1 MAQVQLGDTVRIH
14 YNTKLE
20 DGTPVGSTEG
30 TEAIEI
36 QAGKGMLFPK
46 LEEGIIGMNAGDVK
60 TITLQPEAAFGQYRN
75 DLVTEI
81 DRKEFTNRG
90 IEPFKGLTLDIPT
103 QHGDTIP
110 AKVTDITD
118 QHVRLDA
125 NHPCAGHSVTFS
137 VQVVDIVE
145 NPQ

>member
-1 MAQVQLGDTVRIH
+1 MIQVQLGDTVRIH

-20 DGTPVGSTEG
+20 DGTPIGSTEG
-30 TEAIEI
+30 KEAVEI

-60 TITLQPEAAFGQYRN
+60 TITLQPEAAFGQYRS

-81 DRKEFTNRG
+81 DLREFTNRG
-90 IEPFKGLTLDIPT
+90 IEPFEGLTLDIPT
-103 QHGDTIP
+103 HDGQTIP
-110 AKVTDITD
+110 AKITGITD
-118 QHVRLDA
+118 QNVKLDA
-125 NHPCAGHSVTFS
+125 NHPCAGHAVTFS

-145 NPQ
+145 SSK